1 MAQTVLQTLLAV
13 AAIILLARIN
23 GLRSFSKMSSFDFA
37 LTIASGSVLATLMTT
52 SDNFWPGFAALVAL
66 FAARYVI
73 SALRVRSGRLVEKMV
88 DNRPIILMHEGR
100 ILDDNLRL
108 ARVTRADIRAKL
120 REANALEPDR
130 VRAVVME
137 ATGDVSVLHGDRF
150 DPSLLE
156 GVSWGR
162 VTPPAETART

>member
-37 LTIASGSVLATLMTT
+37 LTVASGSVVATLMTT
-52 SDNFWPGFAALVAL
+52 SDNFWPGLAALVAL
-66 FAARYVI
+66 FVTRYAI
-73 SALRVRSGRLVEKMV
+73 SALRVKSGTFVEKMV
-88 DNRPIILMHEGR
+88 DTRPIILMYEGR

-120 REANALEPDR
+120 REANALMPDE

-137 ATGDVSVLHGDRF
+137 ATGDISVLHGKRL

-156 GVSWGR
+156 AVSWGR
-162 VTPPAETART
+162 VTPPAETARS

>member
-1 MAQTVLQTLLAV
+1 MAQTILQTLLAV
-13 AAIILLARIN
+13 AAIILLARVN

-37 LTIASGSVLATLMTT
+37 LTVASGSVVATLMTT
-52 SDNFWPGFAALVAL
+52 SDNFWPGLAALVAL
-66 FAARYVI
+66 FVARYAI
-73 SALRVRSGRLVEKMV
+73 SALRVQSGSLVEKMV
-88 DNRPIILMHEGR
+88 DTRPIILMYEGR

-120 REANALEPDR
+120 REANALMPDQ

-137 ATGDVSVLHGDRF
+137 ATGDVSVLHGDKL

-162 VTPPAETART
+162 VTPPAQSAPD

>member
-1 MAQTVLQTLLAV
+1 MPDTVLQTVVAV
-13 AAIILLARIN
+13 AVIILLARVN

-37 LTIASGSVLATLMTT
+37 LTLASGSVVATLMTT
-52 SDNFWPGFAALVAL
+52 SSRFLPGIIALAAL
-66 FAARYVI
+66 FALRFAI
-73 SALRVRSGRLVEKMV
+73 SALRVRFRAIEHLV
-88 DNRPIILMHEGR
+88 DTRPIILMHEGR

-120 REANALEPDR
+120 REANALQPQQ

-137 ATGDVSVLHGDRF
+137 ATGDVSVLHGGDV

-162 VTPPAETART
+162 VTPPAETAGA